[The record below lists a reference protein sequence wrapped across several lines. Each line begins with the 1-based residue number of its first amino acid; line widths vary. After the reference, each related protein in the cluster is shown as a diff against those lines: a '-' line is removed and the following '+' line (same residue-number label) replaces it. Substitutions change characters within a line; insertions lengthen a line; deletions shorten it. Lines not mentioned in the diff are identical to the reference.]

1 MESEQRETEA
11 PTPDSGAAEVHD
23 LSALLDLEQ
32 SSDKGATSE
41 DGEGDAGEESPKN
54 AKPVKFN
61 DLAEVTGMELDD
73 LYKLEL
79 NIGDGE
85 SMTVEELKAVKGAQ
99 DELTVRELEIEETHA
114 KNSAKLRTAQNELAE
129 IIAGLPE
136 GSVNAQTLEKVRARQ
151 AERVKIENA
160 RTLEAIPSWSD
171 EATRTADLTGMAQHL
186 ESFGFPADHL
196 GSVVD
201 HRLMVFIRESYR
213 REQRIRK
220 ALERVRAGAPNPT
233 TSTKAQT
240 TGKPAKGKPVNKGHA
255 RNSLEAF
262 FSDVE

>member
-1 MESEQRETEA
+1 MESEQQQTETPE
-11 PTPDSGAAEVHD
+11 PEVSGIEVGD
-23 LSALLDLEQ
+23 LSSLLDLEK
-32 SSDKGATSE
+32 SSEKGNQSE
-41 DGEGDAGEESPKN
+41 DESGDAGAESPKN

-79 NIGDGE
+79 NVGDGE
-85 SMTVEELKAVKGAQ
+85 TITVEQLKAIKGEQ
-99 DELTVRELEIEETHA
+99 DELTVRQLEVEETHA
-114 KNSAKLRTAQNELAE
+114 KNSAMLRQAQNELAE
-129 IIAGLPE
+129 IVAGLPE
-136 GSVNAQTLEKVRARQ
+136 NSVNAQTLEKVRAQQ
-151 AERVKIENA
+151 AERVKIEKA

-171 EATRTADLTGMAQHL
+171 EAVRTADINGMAKHL

-196 GSVVD
+196 GSIVD
-201 HRLMVFIRESYR
+201 HRLMVFVRESYR

-240 TGKPAKGKPVNKGHA
+240 TGKPAKVRPATKGNA

-262 FSDVE
+262 FSEVE